1 MMITFTDREKRFI
14 EDNEGK
20 DVDGLRLKYSAKWDS
35 DFDLDLCLDQI
46 EARNRFERKLPSF
59 FKIRGLVFPP
69 RMNLEQSSSEQ
80 TALYKQGLIK
90 NGETLVDLTSGFGVD
105 SFFLAQKASRVVCVE
120 RDRTLSRLCAFNFRL
135 AGLKNCEFV
144 NGSCEQYLQ
153 EMGRV
158 DVIYIDPSRRDEH
171 KNRLLSLSSFS
182 PDVLKLMPQLTDKAS
197 RVIVKLSPMTDLKLL
212 RQEVEYL
219 TDIHIVSLRNECKE
233 VLAVISK
240 IEDKPLMYHCVNI
253 LEQKTDCTDFFFEK
267 AVAEL
272 DSVKFSSEMKKFF
285 FEPNS
290 SFLKAGIFTPLC
302 VKYNVEKLH
311 PNTHLFTSDERIWDF
326 EGRGFELL
334 EQRHAGIKALKD
346 IERANITVRN
356 FPWTVETIRKRTK
369 IKEGGDLYLFFT
381 TLSGEK
387 KVCLLARKI

>member
-1 MMITFTDREKRFI
+1 MRRFTDREIKFI
-14 EDNEGK
+14 EDNEEK
-20 DVDGLRLKYSAKWDS
+20 DVDGLRLKYSAKGDS

-59 FKIRGLVFPP
+59 FKIRGVVFPP

-90 NGETLVDLTSGFGVD
+90 KGETLVDLTSGFGAD
-105 SFFLAQKASRVVCVE
+105 SFFLAKKASRVVCVE
-120 RDRTLSRLCAFNFRL
+120 RDGTLSRLCAFNFRL
-135 AGLKNCEFV
+135 AGLTNCEFV

-153 EMGRV
+153 EMDRV

-240 IEDKPLMYHCVNI
+240 VEDKPLMYHCVNI

-267 AVAEL
+267 AVANL

-302 VKYNVEKLH
+302 MKYNVEKLH
-311 PNTHLFTSDERIWDF
+311 PNTHLFTSDERIGDF

-334 EQRHAGIKALKD
+334 EQRHAGIKALRD

-381 TLSGEK
+381 TLLGER

>member
-1 MMITFTDREKRFI
+1 
-14 EDNEGK
+14 
-20 DVDGLRLKYSAKWDS
+20 
-35 DFDLDLCLDQI
+35 
-46 EARNRFERKLPSF
+46 
-59 FKIRGLVFPP
+59 
-69 RMNLEQSSSEQ
+69 
-80 TALYKQGLIK
+80 
-90 NGETLVDLTSGFGVD
+90 
-105 SFFLAQKASRVVCVE
+105 
-120 RDRTLSRLCAFNFRL
+120 
-135 AGLKNCEFV
+135 
-144 NGSCEQYLQ
+144 
-153 EMGRV
+153 
-158 DVIYIDPSRRDEH
+158 
-171 KNRLLSLSSFS
+171 
-182 PDVLKLMPQLTDKAS
+182 MPQLTDKAS

-240 IEDKPLMYHCVNI
+240 VEDKPLMYHCVNI

-267 AVAEL
+267 AVANL
-272 DSVKFSSEMKKFF
+272 DSVKFSSKMKKFF

-302 VKYNVEKLH
+302 MKYNVEKLH
-311 PNTHLFTSDERIWDF
+311 PNTHLFTSDERIGDF

-334 EQRHAGIKALKD
+334 EQRNAGIKALKD

-381 TLSGEK
+381 TLLGER

>member
-1 MMITFTDREKRFI
+1 MRRFTDREIKFI

-20 DVDGLRLKYSAKWDS
+20 DVDGLRLKYSAKGDS

-59 FKIRGLVFPP
+59 FKIRDVVFPP

-90 NGETLVDLTSGFGVD
+90 KGETLVDLTSGFGAD
-105 SFFLAQKASRVVCVE
+105 SFFLAKKASRVVCVE
-120 RDRTLSRLCAFNFRL
+120 RDGTLSRLCAFNFRL
-135 AGLKNCEFV
+135 AGLTNCEFV

-153 EMGRV
+153 EMDRV

-240 IEDKPLMYHCVNI
+240 VEDKPLMYHCVNI

-267 AVAEL
+267 AVANL

-302 VKYNVEKLH
+302 MKYNVEKLH
-311 PNTHLFTSDERIWDF
+311 PNTHLFTSDERIEDF

-334 EQRHAGIKALKD
+334 EQRNAGIKALRD

-381 TLSGEK
+381 TLLGEK

>member
-1 MMITFTDREKRFI
+1 MRRFTDREIKFI
-14 EDNEGK
+14 EDNKGK
-20 DVDGLRLKYSAKWDS
+20 DVDGLRLKYSTKGDS

-59 FKIRGLVFPP
+59 FKIRGVVFPP

-90 NGETLVDLTSGFGVD
+90 KGETLVDLTSGFGAD

-120 RDRTLSRLCAFNFRL
+120 RDGTLSRLCAFNFRL

-153 EMGRV
+153 EMDRV

-182 PDVLKLMPQLTDKAS
+182 PDVLKLMPHLTDRAS

-240 IEDKPLMYHCVNI
+240 VEDKPLMYHCVNI

-267 AVAEL
+267 AVANL

-302 VKYNVEKLH
+302 MKYNVEKLH
-311 PNTHLFTSDERIWDF
+311 PNTHLFTSDERIGDF

-334 EQRHAGIKALKD
+334 EQRNAGIKALRD

-381 TLSGEK
+381 TLLGER

>member
-1 MMITFTDREKRFI
+1 MRRFTDREIKFI

-20 DVDGLRLKYSAKWDS
+20 DVDGLRLKYSAKGDS

-59 FKIRGLVFPP
+59 FKIRGVVFPP

-80 TALYKQGLIK
+80 TALYKQGLIQ
-90 NGETLVDLTSGFGVD
+90 NGETLVDLTSGFGAD
-105 SFFLAQKASRVVCVE
+105 SFFLAKKASRVVCVE
-120 RDRTLSRLCAFNFRL
+120 RDGTLSRLCAFNFRL
-135 AGLKNCEFV
+135 AGLTNCEFV

-153 EMGRV
+153 EMDRV

-240 IEDKPLMYHCVNI
+240 VEDKPLMYHCVNI

-267 AVAEL
+267 AVANL

-302 VKYNVEKLH
+302 MKYNVEKLH
-311 PNTHLFTSDERIWDF
+311 PNTHLFTSDERIGDF

-334 EQRHAGIKALKD
+334 EQRHAGIKALRD

-381 TLSGEK
+381 TLLGER

>member
-1 MMITFTDREKRFI
+1 MKRFTDREIKFI

-20 DVDGLRLKYSAKWDS
+20 DVDGLRLKYSAKGDS

-59 FKIRGLVFPP
+59 FKIRGVVFPP

-90 NGETLVDLTSGFGVD
+90 NGETLVDLTSGFGAD

-120 RDRTLSRLCAFNFRL
+120 RDGTLSRLCAFNFRL

-153 EMGRV
+153 EMDRV

-240 IEDKPLMYHCVNI
+240 VEDKPLMYHCVNI

-267 AVAEL
+267 AVANL

-302 VKYNVEKLH
+302 MKYNVEKLH
-311 PNTHLFTSDERIWDF
+311 PNTHLFTSDERIEDF

-334 EQRHAGIKALKD
+334 EQRHAGIKALRD

-381 TLSGEK
+381 TLLGER

>member
-1 MMITFTDREKRFI
+1 MRRFTDREIKFI

-20 DVDGLRLKYSAKWDS
+20 DVDGLRLKYSAKGDS

-59 FKIRGLVFPP
+59 FKIRGIVFPP

-80 TALYKQGLIK
+80 TALYKQGLIQ
-90 NGETLVDLTSGFGVD
+90 NGETLVDLTSGFGAD

-120 RDRTLSRLCAFNFRL
+120 RDGTLSRLCAFNFRL
-135 AGLKNCEFV
+135 AGLTNCEFV

-153 EMGRV
+153 EMDRV

-240 IEDKPLMYHCVNI
+240 VEDKPLMYHCVNI

-267 AVAEL
+267 AVANL

-302 VKYNVEKLH
+302 MKYNVEKLH
-311 PNTHLFTSDERIWDF
+311 PNTHLFTSDERIGDF

-334 EQRHAGIKALKD
+334 EQRHAGIKALRD

-381 TLSGEK
+381 TLLGER

>member
-1 MMITFTDREKRFI
+1 MRRFTDREIKFI

-20 DVDGLRLKYSAKWDS
+20 DVDGLRLKYSAKGDS

-59 FKIRGLVFPP
+59 FKIRDVVFPP

-90 NGETLVDLTSGFGVD
+90 KEETLVDLTSGFGAD
-105 SFFLAQKASRVVCVE
+105 SFFLAKKASRVVCVE
-120 RDRTLSRLCAFNFRL
+120 RDGTLSRLCAFNFRL
-135 AGLKNCEFV
+135 AGLTNCEFV

-153 EMGRV
+153 EMDRV

-240 IEDKPLMYHCVNI
+240 VEDKPLMYHCVNI

-267 AVAEL
+267 AVANL

-302 VKYNVEKLH
+302 MKYNVEKLH
-311 PNTHLFTSDERIWDF
+311 PNTHLFTSDERIGDF

-334 EQRHAGIKALKD
+334 EQRHAGIKALRD

-381 TLSGEK
+381 TLLGER

>member
-1 MMITFTDREKRFI
+1 MRRFTDREIKFI

-20 DVDGLRLKYSAKWDS
+20 DVDGLRLKYSAKGDS

-59 FKIRGLVFPP
+59 FKIRGVVFPP

-90 NGETLVDLTSGFGVD
+90 KGETLVDLTSGFGAD
-105 SFFLAQKASRVVCVE
+105 SFFLAKKASRVVCVE
-120 RDRTLSRLCAFNFRL
+120 RDGTLSRLCAFNFRL
-135 AGLKNCEFV
+135 AGLTNCEFV

-153 EMGRV
+153 EMDRV

-240 IEDKPLMYHCVNI
+240 VEDKPLMYHCVNI

-267 AVAEL
+267 AVANL
-272 DSVKFSSEMKKFF
+272 DSVKFSSKMKKFF

-302 VKYNVEKLH
+302 MKYNVEKLH
-311 PNTHLFTSDERIWDF
+311 PNTHLFTSDERIGDF

-334 EQRHAGIKALKD
+334 EQRNAGIKALKD

-381 TLSGEK
+381 TLLGER

>member
-1 MMITFTDREKRFI
+1 MKRFTDREIKFI

-20 DVDGLRLKYSAKWDS
+20 DVDGLRLKYSAKGDS

-59 FKIRGLVFPP
+59 FKIRGVVFPP

-80 TALYKQGLIK
+80 TALYKQGLIQ
-90 NGETLVDLTSGFGVD
+90 NGETLVDLTSGFGAD

-120 RDRTLSRLCAFNFRL
+120 RDGTLSRLCAFNFRL
-135 AGLKNCEFV
+135 AGLTNCEFV

-153 EMGRV
+153 EMDRV

-240 IEDKPLMYHCVNI
+240 VEDKPLMYHCVNI

-267 AVAEL
+267 AVANL

-302 VKYNVEKLH
+302 MKYNVEKLH
-311 PNTHLFTSDERIWDF
+311 PNTHLFTSDERIGDF

-334 EQRHAGIKALKD
+334 EQRHAGIKALRD

-381 TLSGEK
+381 TLLGER

>member
-1 MMITFTDREKRFI
+1 MRRFTDREIKFI

-20 DVDGLRLKYSAKWDS
+20 DVDGLRLKYSAKGDS

-59 FKIRGLVFPP
+59 FKIRGIVFPP

-90 NGETLVDLTSGFGVD
+90 KGETLVDLTSGFGAD

-120 RDRTLSRLCAFNFRL
+120 RDGRLSRLCAFNFRL
-135 AGLKNCEFV
+135 AGLTNCEFV

-153 EMGRV
+153 EMDRV

-240 IEDKPLMYHCVNI
+240 VEDKPLMYHCVNI

-267 AVAEL
+267 AVANL

-302 VKYNVEKLH
+302 MKYNVEKLH
-311 PNTHLFTSDERIWDF
+311 PNTHLFTSDERIGDF

-334 EQRHAGIKALKD
+334 EQRNAGIKALKD

-369 IKEGGDLYLFFT
+369 IKEGGDLYMFFT
-381 TLSGEK
+381 TLLGEK

>member
-1 MMITFTDREKRFI
+1 MRRFTDREIKFI

-20 DVDGLRLKYSAKWDS
+20 DVDGLRLKYSAKGDS

-59 FKIRGLVFPP
+59 FKIRDVVFPP

-90 NGETLVDLTSGFGVD
+90 KGETLVDLTSGFGAD
-105 SFFLAQKASRVVCVE
+105 SFFLAKKASRVVCVE
-120 RDRTLSRLCAFNFRL
+120 RDGTLSRLCAFNFRL
-135 AGLKNCEFV
+135 AGLTNCEFV

-153 EMGRV
+153 EMDRV

-240 IEDKPLMYHCVNI
+240 VEDKPLMYHCVNI

-267 AVAEL
+267 AVANL

-302 VKYNVEKLH
+302 MKYNVEKLH
-311 PNTHLFTSDERIWDF
+311 PNTHLFTSDERIGDF

-334 EQRHAGIKALKD
+334 EQRHAGIKALRD

-381 TLSGEK
+381 TLLGER

>member
-1 MMITFTDREKRFI
+1 MRRFTDREIKFI

-20 DVDGLRLKYSAKWDS
+20 DVDGLRLKYSAKGDS

-59 FKIRGLVFPP
+59 FKIRGVVFPP

-90 NGETLVDLTSGFGVD
+90 KGETLVDLTSGFGAD
-105 SFFLAQKASRVVCVE
+105 SFFLAKKASRVVCVE
-120 RDRTLSRLCAFNFRL
+120 RDGTLSRLCAFNFRL
-135 AGLKNCEFV
+135 AGLTNCEFV

-153 EMGRV
+153 EMDRV

-240 IEDKPLMYHCVNI
+240 VEDKPLMYHCVNI

-267 AVAEL
+267 AVANL

-302 VKYNVEKLH
+302 MKYNVEKLH
-311 PNTHLFTSDERIWDF
+311 PNTHLFTSDERIGDF

-334 EQRHAGIKALKD
+334 EQRHAGIKALRD

-381 TLSGEK
+381 TLLGER

>member
-1 MMITFTDREKRFI
+1 MRRFTDREIKFI

-20 DVDGLRLKYSAKWDS
+20 DVDGLRLKYSAKGDS

-59 FKIRGLVFPP
+59 FKIRGVVFPP

-90 NGETLVDLTSGFGVD
+90 NGETLVDLTSGFGAD

-120 RDRTLSRLCAFNFRL
+120 RDGTLSRLCAFNFRL

-153 EMGRV
+153 EMDRV

-240 IEDKPLMYHCVNI
+240 VEDKPLMYHCVNI

-267 AVAEL
+267 AVANL

-302 VKYNVEKLH
+302 MKYNVEKLH
-311 PNTHLFTSDERIWDF
+311 PNTHLFTSDERIGDF

-334 EQRHAGIKALKD
+334 EQRHAGIKALRD

-381 TLSGEK
+381 TLLGEK

>member
-1 MMITFTDREKRFI
+1 MRRFTNREIKFI
-14 EDNEGK
+14 EDNKGK
-20 DVDGLRLKYSAKWDS
+20 DVDGLRLKYSAKGDS

-46 EARNRFERKLPSF
+46 EARNRFERKLPTF
-59 FKIRGLVFPP
+59 FKIRGVVFPP

-90 NGETLVDLTSGFGVD
+90 KGETLVDLTSGFGVD

-120 RDRTLSRLCAFNFRL
+120 RDGTLSRLCAFNFCS

-153 EMGRV
+153 EMDRV

-240 IEDKPLMYHCVNI
+240 VEDKPLMYHCVNI

-267 AVAEL
+267 AVANL

-302 VKYNVEKLH
+302 MKYNVEKLH
-311 PNTHLFTSDERIWDF
+311 PNTHLFTSDERIEDF

-334 EQRHAGIKALKD
+334 EQRHAGIKALRD

-369 IKEGGDLYLFFT
+369 IKEGGDLYMFFT
-381 TLSGEK
+381 TLLGEK

>member
-1 MMITFTDREKRFI
+1 MKRFTDREIKFI

-20 DVDGLRLKYSAKWDS
+20 DVDGLRLKYSAKGDS

-59 FKIRGLVFPP
+59 FKIRGVVFPP

-90 NGETLVDLTSGFGVD
+90 KGETLVDLTSGFGAD
-105 SFFLAQKASRVVCVE
+105 SFFLAKKASRVVCVE
-120 RDRTLSRLCAFNFRL
+120 RDGTLSRLCAFNFRL
-135 AGLKNCEFV
+135 AGLTNCEFV

-153 EMGRV
+153 EMDRV

-240 IEDKPLMYHCVNI
+240 VEDKPLMYHCVNI

-267 AVAEL
+267 AVANL

-302 VKYNVEKLH
+302 MKYNVEKLH
-311 PNTHLFTSDERIWDF
+311 PNTHLFTSDERIGDF

-334 EQRHAGIKALKD
+334 EQRHAGIKALRD

-381 TLSGEK
+381 TLLGER

>member
-1 MMITFTDREKRFI
+1 MRRFTDREIKFI

-20 DVDGLRLKYSAKWDS
+20 DVDGLRLKYSAKGDS

-59 FKIRGLVFPP
+59 FKIRGVVFPP

-90 NGETLVDLTSGFGVD
+90 KGETLVDLTSGFGAD
-105 SFFLAQKASRVVCVE
+105 SFFLAKKASRVVCVE
-120 RDRTLSRLCAFNFRL
+120 RDGTLSRLCAFNFRL
-135 AGLKNCEFV
+135 AGLTNCEFV

-153 EMGRV
+153 EMDRV

-240 IEDKPLMYHCVNI
+240 VEDKPLMYHCVNI

-267 AVAEL
+267 AVANL
-272 DSVKFSSEMKKFF
+272 DSVKTNLYMRFS
-285 FEPNS
+285 
-290 SFLKAGIFTPLC
+290 
-302 VKYNVEKLH
+302 
-311 PNTHLFTSDERIWDF
+311 
-326 EGRGFELL
+326 
-334 EQRHAGIKALKD
+334 
-346 IERANITVRN
+346 RN
-356 FPWTVETIRKRTK
+356 LRR
-369 IKEGGDLYLFFT
+369 
-381 TLSGEK
+381 LS
-387 KVCLLARKI
+387 

>member
-1 MMITFTDREKRFI
+1 MRRFTDREIKFI

-20 DVDGLRLKYSAKWDS
+20 DVDGLRLKYSAKGDS
-35 DFDLDLCLDQI
+35 DFDLDMCLDQI
-46 EARNRFERKLPSF
+46 EALNRFERKLPSF
-59 FKIRGLVFPP
+59 FKTNGVVFAP

-120 RDRTLSRLCAFNFRL
+120 MDERLSRLCAFNFRL
-135 AGLKNCEFV
+135 MGLTNCEFV
-144 NGSCEQYLQ
+144 NVSCEQYLQ
-153 EMGRV
+153 EMDRV
-158 DVIYIDPSRRDEH
+158 DVIYVDPSRRDEH
-171 KNRLLSLSSFS
+171 KNRFMSLSSFS
-182 PDVLKLMPQLTDKAS
+182 PDILTLMPQLIDKAS

-240 IEDKPLMYHCVNI
+240 SEYKPLMYHCINM

-267 AVAEL
+267 AVANL

-302 VKYNVEKLH
+302 MKYNVEKLH
-311 PNTHLFTSDERIWDF
+311 PNTHLFTSDERIGDF

-334 EQRHAGIKALKD
+334 EQRSAGIKALRD

-381 TLSGEK
+381 TLLGER

>member
-1 MMITFTDREKRFI
+1 MRRFTDREIKFI

-20 DVDGLRLKYSAKWDS
+20 DVDGLRLKYSAKGDS

-59 FKIRGLVFPP
+59 FKIRGVVFPP

-90 NGETLVDLTSGFGVD
+90 KGETLVDLTSGFGAD
-105 SFFLAQKASRVVCVE
+105 SFFLAKKASRVVCVE
-120 RDRTLSRLCAFNFRL
+120 RDGTLSRLCAFNFRL
-135 AGLKNCEFV
+135 AGLTNCEFV

-153 EMGRV
+153 EMDGV

-240 IEDKPLMYHCVNI
+240 VEDKPLMYHCVNI

-267 AVAEL
+267 AVANL

-302 VKYNVEKLH
+302 MKYNVEKLH
-311 PNTHLFTSDERIWDF
+311 PNTHLFTSDERIGDF

-334 EQRHAGIKALKD
+334 EQRHAGIKALRD

-381 TLSGEK
+381 TLLGER